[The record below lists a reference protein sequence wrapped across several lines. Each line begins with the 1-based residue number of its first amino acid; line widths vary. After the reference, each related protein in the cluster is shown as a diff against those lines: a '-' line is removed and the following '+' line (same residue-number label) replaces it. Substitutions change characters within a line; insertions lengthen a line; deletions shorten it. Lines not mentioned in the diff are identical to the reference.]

1 MLIRRVSLLGAV
13 VFSLAVADPGP
24 VRGQTS
30 EAAPQPP
37 AGLQPSCKK
46 IRREINLLVNGG
58 PVIKTHLATGERR
71 LLAPEEREEALKK
84 ARKIYASRCDP
95 QRRGQDEQA
104 ER

>member
-1 MLIRRVSLLGAV
+1 
-13 VFSLAVADPGP
+13 
-24 VRGQTS
+24 
-30 EAAPQPP
+30 
-37 AGLQPSCKK
+37 
-46 IRREINLLVNGG
+46 LVNGG